1 MFAVVYA
8 RMGTG
13 IIAAINIFATVE
25 RVSMVIF
32 FGLAQAATVMIGH
45 RISAGGEADALCY
58 AKRFCSMGPILSV
71 YNVPSEVIMT
81 AKKK

>member
-32 FGLAQAATVMIGH
+32 FGLAQAATVMK
-45 RISAGGEADALCY
+45 LT
-58 AKRFCSMGPILSV
+58 LSV
-71 YNVPSEVIMT
+71 TPNVF
-81 AKKK
+81 ALWDRF